1 VKKTACCLLLAG
13 LTVLAAG
20 SVSQAVLITYYVS
33 TSGSDSNSGTLS
45 TSAFQNVTTVAQVL
59 AAAPGNDYRVYFKA
73 GNYYYNGVFTLDGL
87 TGSIDLIGD
96 TLGAVFGETG
106 PVQLT
111 HSGSGA
117 AAVNLKNLPGPLTWT
132 GINVAKYPG
141 IPSSELVHVQ
151 ACGNISFRRA
161 SFFPFGIG
169 ALTYGLSF
177 NGGSV
182 SSLVDGCVVS
192 GTAYGVYLNGSSHVT
207 VQNSWLYGNTTGISL
222 HNSAHVLIV
231 NNTLVQNSLFGVD
244 IVGSSAASTLFNNI
258 ICDNGAGANSGG
270 QIQADTLPVS
280 ASSASTGW
288 RSAYNV
294 IGGKS
299 QRFGVLVQNTQ
310 TLSLPD
316 QKTWLETTGQDLW
329 GASLN
334 HPVVNFQ
341 SDRPVPLDLSW
352 VSGYGVMTFNG
363 YAAPT
368 TDFLGNPRPQ
378 ALPDFGCLEMNE
390 NSSAYFHHLVL
401 LTGAPQALPQQPVA
415 VAVALCNSR
424 GQILASPVLTSLY
437 AYLQGGPG
445 LTQVDP
451 TGQISSADVAVAP
464 DGAVPGLFKLSDL
477 SGSVDTLPPAF
488 NLSVSRAQA
497 SSSSQ
502 AYTLCVA
509 EWSDWNVAAILNT
522 GGRLGTLAGLRWTA
536 TPDSHNSQATAVSPV
551 PASSP
556 SGSQITITLRDAAG
570 NPISGL
576 AAPDFQIS
584 FPGPGSLTP
593 LAEDSQRPGVYLTRL
608 ISSAVGTQMVRI
620 TVLGVLL
627 ADQLQIVF
635 TTGVYGTVT
644 DRNSRQPLS
653 GIHLTLTAP
662 DGSAAGASDAVNGT
676 YGITLARVAAGTYA
690 LQAQDPSGVYPL
702 ASYSLILPSDQSLRQ
717 DVALGTA
724 APDQFAGYAFP
735 NPAPRGATL
744 TLACNLPQ
752 AGRLR
757 VDLFDLRGRRI
768 RTVLDKDFPAG
779 YTRIPWPAVNRFGA
793 NLAPGVYLLVFTS
806 GSQKSQAKVV
816 ITP

>member
-1 VKKTACCLLLAG
+1 MACCLLLAG
-13 LTVLAAG
+13 FAVLASG
-20 SVSQAVLITYYVS
+20 NISRAVLITYYVS
-33 TSGSDSNSGTLS
+33 PSGSDSNSGTSPL
-45 TSAFQNVTTVAQVL
+45 SAFQNVTTVAQVL
-59 AAAPGNDYRVYFKA
+59 AAAPANDYRVYFRA
-73 GNYYYNGVFTLDGL
+73 GNYNYNNVFDLTGL
-87 TGSIDLIGD
+87 TGSVDLIGD

-106 PVQLT
+106 PVQLVN
-111 HSGSGA
+111 SGSGA
-117 AAVNLKNLPGPLTWT
+117 VAVNLKNLPGPLTWT

-141 IPSSELVHVQ
+141 GPSAELVHVQ
-151 ACGNISFRRA
+151 ACGNLSFRRS
-161 SFFPFGIG
+161 SFFPFGAG
-169 ALTYGLSF
+169 AMTYGLNFDSASGF
-177 NGGSV
+177 
-182 SSLVDGCVVS
+182 SLVDGCVVS
-192 GTAYGVYLNGSSHVT
+192 GTAYGVYLNGSSHIT
-207 VQNSWLYGNTTGISL
+207 VQNSWLYGNNAGVSL
-222 HNSAHVLIV
+222 RNVSHVLLV
-231 NNTLVQNSLFGVD
+231 NNTLVQNSHFGID
-244 IVGSSAASTLFNNI
+244 LAGPCAGSTFFNNI

-288 RSAYNV
+288 RSAFNV

-299 QRFGVLVQNTQ
+299 QRFAVLVQNTQ

-316 QKTWLETTGQDLW
+316 QKTWLEATGQDLW

-341 SDRPVPLDLSW
+341 SDRPVPLDSSW
-352 VSGYGVMTFNG
+352 VGGFGVMTFNG
-363 YAAPT
+363 QAAPAA
-368 TDFLGNPRPQ
+368 DFLGNLRPLS
-378 ALPDFGCLEMNE
+378 LPDFGCLETNE
-390 NSSAYFHHLVL
+390 NNSTYFHHLVL
-401 LTGAPQALPQQPVA
+401 LSGTPQALPQQPVA

-424 GQILASPVLTSLY
+424 GQTLASPVLTTLY
-437 AYLQGGPG
+437 AYLQGGAG

-451 TGQISSADVAVAP
+451 AGQITSSDVDVAP
-464 DGAVPGLFKLSDL
+464 DGVVPGLFKLGDL

-488 NLSVSRAQA
+488 SLNVSRTQTG
-497 SSSSQ
+497 SSSQ
-502 AYTLCVA
+502 TYTLRVA
-509 EWSDWNVAAILNT
+509 EWSDWNNAAILNT

-536 TPDSHNSQATAVSPV
+536 TPDSHRSQVAAVSPV

-556 SGSQITITLRDAAG
+556 AGSQITIQLRDAAG

-576 AAPDFQIS
+576 AAADFQIN

-593 LAEDSQRPGVYLTRL
+593 LTEDSQRPGVYLTSL
-608 ISSAVGTQMVRI
+608 ISNAIGTQIVRI
-620 TVLGVLL
+620 TALGILL
-627 ADQLQIVF
+627 ADQPQIVF

-644 DRNSRQPLS
+644 DRNSGQPLS
-653 GIHLTLTAP
+653 GIHLILTAP

-676 YGITLARVAAGTYA
+676 YGIALARVAAGTYT

-717 DVALGTA
+717 DVVLGTA

-752 AGRLR
+752 TGRLR

-768 RTVLDKDFPAG
+768 RTVVDKDLPAG
-779 YTRIPWPAVNRFGA
+779 TTRIPWPAVNRFGA

-806 GSQKSQAKVV
+806 GSQKAQAKVV